1 MKYLLI
7 LAYFFFLSLDSKT
20 IFNNFPAKLTLKAI
34 DIKIIVNTC
43 MAAIL

>member
-7 LAYFFFLSLDSKT
+7 LAYFFLSLDSKT

-34 DIKIIVNTC
+34 DIKIIVNTS